1 MARRR
6 KIKVPVGLVLF
17 ALAFLFVMQ
26 VRIAL
31 RVQVLM
37 AFNRKFVST
46 ERDLHF
52 ALVRRMVPSSQAP
65 VSLEILLGSNPKG
78 RCGRLKCFFPAVNE
92 PHIGYLVAQGMQIE
106 GMSQYEVMQGNWQF
120 GEKLQT
126 QYHQKHLLLEPP
138 RRVHISEQFATD
150 LNSHLVFFSNSSWIP
165 PRYTEGMVAIQKTQ
179 MAPEGSVLFG
189 CSNEKTRRRLPE
201 YRRLLQSAKDH
212 ESWVSRVLLKR
223 EPFLTRVI
231 QQVEELKVTIKKE
244 PCLASDLQMMIF
256 PDGEFY
262 LLDLDNCGRTPKTIK
277 MERKK
282 KCKKNL
288 GLLKKGLLENLEVVA
303 PL

>member
-1 MARRR
+1 
-6 KIKVPVGLVLF
+6 
-17 ALAFLFVMQ
+17 
-26 VRIAL
+26 
-31 RVQVLM
+31 M
-37 AFNRKFVST
+37 AFFGEFVST
-46 ERDLHF
+46 EHDLHSD
-52 ALVRRMVPSSQAP
+52 LVRQTIPPSQAP
-65 VSLEILLGSNPKG
+65 ISLETLLGSNPKG
-78 RCGRLKCFFPAVNE
+78 RCGLLKCFFPAVNE

-106 GMSQYEVMQGNWQF
+106 GMSHYEVMQGNWQF
-120 GEKLQT
+120 GEKLRT

-138 RRVHISEQFATD
+138 RRVHISKHLATE
-150 LNSHLVFFSNSSWIP
+150 LNSHLVFSSNSSWIA
-165 PRYTEGMVAIQKTQ
+165 PRYTKGTVAIQKTQ
-179 MAPEGSVLFG
+179 MAPGGSVLFG
-189 CSNEKTRRRLPE
+189 CSDEKARRRLPE

-231 QQVEELKVTIKKE
+231 QQVEELKVTIQKE

-303 PL
+303 PPE